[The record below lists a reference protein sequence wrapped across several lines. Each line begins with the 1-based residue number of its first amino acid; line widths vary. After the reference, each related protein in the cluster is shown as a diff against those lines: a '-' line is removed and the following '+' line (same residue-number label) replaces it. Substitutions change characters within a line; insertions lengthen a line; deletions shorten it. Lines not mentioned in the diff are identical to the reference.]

1 MLKKLLKYD
10 FKSVFK
16 YWWIAAVSATALS
29 VLGGFCLKILVDS
42 TAEETVFQP
51 PEVLTISSSL
61 LLMLTVMAISAFSVI
76 SAILLFVRFY
86 KNFFTDEAY
95 LTFTL
100 PVKRSTH
107 LNSKL
112 ILGFVTQLA
121 TGAVIIL
128 DAALIIVIG
137 LADKIFKKEVWEEFI
152 LLAKEF
158 FKEVDGY
165 FWVFLLETLF
175 IMLIISIAGLLFI
188 YACITFASMI
198 TKKAKLIT
206 AIGIYYG
213 ATSVVSF
220 VFSMIYLFGVDTIIT
235 FLDKLPENS
244 ANLIIVLIALVVLLF
259 VAMICTLLYTFEQW
273 MLDRKLNLA

>member
-175 IMLIISIAGLLFI
+175 IMLIISIAGLLFT

>member
-158 FKEVDGY
+158 FKEVDAY

-175 IMLIISIAGLLFI
+175 IMLIISIAGLLFT

>member
-61 LLMLTVMAISAFSVI
+61 LLMLTIMAISAFSVI

-158 FKEVDGY
+158 FKEVDAY

-175 IMLIISIAGLLFI
+175 IMLIISIAGLLFT

-244 ANLIIVLIALVVLLF
+244 ANLIIVLIALMVLLF

>member
-61 LLMLTVMAISAFSVI
+61 LLMLTIMAISAFSVI

-158 FKEVDGY
+158 FKEVDAY

-175 IMLIISIAGLLFI
+175 IMLIISIAGLLFT

>member
-121 TGAVIIL
+121 TSAVIIL

-175 IMLIISIAGLLFI
+175 IMLIISIAGLLFT

>member
-29 VLGGFCLKILVDS
+29 VLGGFCLKVLVDS
-42 TAEETVFQP
+42 TAEEAVFQP
-51 PEVLTISSSL
+51 PEVLTVSSSL
-61 LLMLTVMAISAFSVI
+61 LLMLTIMALSAFSVI

-86 KNFFTDEAY
+86 KNFFTDEGY

-112 ILGFVTQLA
+112 ILGFATQFA
-121 TGAVIIL
+121 TSAVIIL
-128 DAALIIVIG
+128 DIALIVAIG
-137 LADKIFKKEVWEEFI
+137 LADKIFKKEIWEQFT

-158 FKEVDGY
+158 FKEVDAY
-165 FWVFLLETLF
+165 FWVFLLETLL
-175 IMLIISIAGLLFI
+175 IMLIVSITSLLFI

-213 ATSVVSF
+213 ATGVVSF
-220 VFSMIYLFGVDTIIT
+220 VVSMLYMFGIDTIVN

>member
-137 LADKIFKKEVWEEFI
+137 LADKIFKKEVWEEFL

-175 IMLIISIAGLLFI
+175 IMLIISIAGLLFT